1 MSYPVSTQTKSLGVK
16 AVIAE
21 TYKRIH
27 RSNLI
32 GMGILPLQFISG
44 EGADT
49 FKLDGTEPFSIE
61 AVGAKQKQAK
71 VHVARDDGTKFSFDI
86 DIRVD
91 TSNEFE
97 HFRHEGVL
105 QYVIRSLL

>member
-71 VHVARDDGTKFSFDI
+71 VYVTRDDGTKFSFDT
-86 DIRVD
+86 DIRID
-91 TSNEFE
+91 TPKEFE
-97 HFRHEGVL
+97 YSRHGAML
-105 QYVIRSLL
+105 HYVRRSLL